1 MARNGIGP
9 APRTVLFWLHL
20 ALGLTAGAAIFTMS
34 VTGTLLAL
42 QPQILQWLERD
53 QRLVTSGGRE
63 SLPPSVLIDAARPA
77 DGGTEPVSLTVS
89 ADPAEAALVSLGR
102 DRIRY
107 VDPYSATVTGEGARR
122 ARSFFRTLTEFHRWF
137 AAPAEWRV
145 TARLATGWST
155 LAFVALVVSGFVLW
169 IPRRINK
176 ALLVRSVTPGW
187 ASTPKARHFN
197 WHTVTGFWCAPVL
210 LILAGTGVVLAFP
223 WANRMLYVAA
233 GTPLPPPVARSAGTI
248 AERSAGSSVRAGNAA
263 VLDYRSLDAAWNAA
277 TAQLRTWQT
286 MAMRIPERADGPVS
300 FTITDAAHWNRFARS
315 QLVVSGTT
323 GAVLRWEPYSDITRG
338 QRWRGWARFAHTGE
352 LGGLAG
358 QVLAGLASAG
368 AALLVWTG
376 MSLAVR
382 RLVQAR
388 SAARRVVFAAPRTAG
403 TRTSV
408 AEPVTQAEQN

>member
-1 MARNGIGP
+1 
-9 APRTVLFWLHL
+9 
-20 ALGLTAGAAIFTMS
+20 
-34 VTGTLLAL
+34 
-42 QPQILQWLERD
+42 
-53 QRLVTSGGRE
+53 
-63 SLPPSVLIDAARPA
+63 
-77 DGGTEPVSLTVS
+77 
-89 ADPAEAALVSLGR
+89 
-102 DRIRY
+102 
-107 VDPYSATVTGEGARR
+107 
-122 ARSFFRTLTEFHRWF
+122 
-137 AAPAEWRV
+137 
-145 TARLATGWST
+145 
-155 LAFVALVVSGFVLW
+155 
-169 IPRRINK
+169 
-176 ALLVRSVTPGW
+176 
-187 ASTPKARHFN
+187 
-197 WHTVTGFWCAPVL
+197 
-210 LILAGTGVVLAFP
+210 
-223 WANRMLYVAA
+223 
-233 GTPLPPPVARSAGTI
+233 
-248 AERSAGSSVRAGNAA
+248 
-263 VLDYRSLDAAWNAA
+263 
-277 TAQLRTWQT
+277 
-286 MAMRIPERADGPVS
+286 MRIPERADGPVS

>member
-63 SLPPSVLIDAARPA
+63 SLPPSVLIDAARSA

-155 LAFVALVVSGFVLW
+155 LAFVALIVSGFVLW

-197 WHTVTGFWCAPVL
+197 WHTVVGFWCAPVL
-210 LILAGTGVVLAFP
+210 LILACTGVVLAFP
-223 WANRMLYVAA
+223 WANRLLYVAA
-233 GTPLPPPVARSAGTI
+233 GTPQSPPLARPAGAT
-248 AERSAGSSVRAGNAA
+248 AERSDGSGVRAESAA
-263 VLDYRSLDAAWNAA
+263 APDYRTVDAAWSVA
-277 TAQLRTWQT
+277 TARLPTWQT
-286 MAMRIPERADGPVS
+286 IAIRIPASADGPVS
-300 FTITDAAHWNRFARS
+300 FTITDATHWNRFARS
-315 QLVVSGTT
+315 QLVVSGSS

-352 LGGLAG
+352 LFGLAG
-358 QVLAGLASAG
+358 QLLAGLASAG

-376 MSLAVR
+376 MSLAFR
-382 RLVQAR
+382 RLVRAS
-388 SAARRVVFAAPRTAG
+388 SAARGVVFAATRVVG
-403 TRTSV
+403 RRTSGP
-408 AEPVTQAEQN
+408 EPVTQAEQN